1 LLAPPFFLKGVF
13 MSDTSK
19 KRDAALRT
27 ADGMFQVWQARTQMV
42 KKELAA
48 ASAAND
54 AKTARLKALRLEKE
68 RQDAEEAAA
77 NPAPEPVKKRATAK
91 RINIG

>member
-1 LLAPPFFLKGVF
+1 

-19 KRDAALRT
+19 KRDAHLRT
-27 ADGMFQVWQARTQMV
+27 ADGLFQVWQARTRMV
-42 KKELAA
+42 KEELAA

-68 RQDAEEAAA
+68 KQDAEAAAA
-77 NPAPEPVKKRATAK
+77 NPATAKKRTIVK
-91 RINIG
+91 RINV

>member
-1 LLAPPFFLKGVF
+1 
-13 MSDTSK
+13 MSESGTSK

-27 ADGMFQVWQARTQMV
+27 ANNAFQVWENRTQLV
-42 KKELAA
+42 KTEMAA

-68 RQDAEEAAA
+68 KQDAEAAAA
-77 NPAPEPVKKRATAK
+77 NPAPAAPAKKRAVK
-91 RINIG
+91 RIKVD

>member
-1 LLAPPFFLKGVF
+1 
-13 MSDTSK
+13 MSSNDK

-68 RQDAEEAAA
+68 KQDAEAAAA
-77 NPAPEPVKKRATAK
+77 NPAPVKKRAVK
-91 RINIG
+91 RVNV

>member
-1 LLAPPFFLKGVF
+1 MI

-54 AKTARLKALRLEKE
+54 AKTERLKALRLAKEK
-68 RQDAEEAAA
+68 QDAEEAAA
-77 NPAPEPVKKRATAK
+77 NPVPAKKRAIVK
-91 RINIG
+91 RINV